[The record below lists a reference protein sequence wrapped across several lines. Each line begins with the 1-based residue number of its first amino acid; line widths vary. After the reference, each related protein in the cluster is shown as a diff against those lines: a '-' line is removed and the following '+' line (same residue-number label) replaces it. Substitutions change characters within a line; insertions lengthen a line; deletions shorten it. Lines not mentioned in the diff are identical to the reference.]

1 MAAGLAMGAVGLGC
15 DDKNEVPPEVLKAQ
29 QQPAVPALPPG
40 PTTRELLEG
49 PKKTLRLVDFP
60 LTLDVPPAWNFKSQ
74 GSESDVIMVAG
85 PASSGEIEIQLVQQ
99 NNVSMTG
106 GPEALLAQA
115 KKEIESKPH
124 PINRVELRE
133 FGPGKL
139 LEVRTIANAFVKG
152 KLPEEVWG
160 DVPIVE
166 DPSKV
171 PAGVKNSTH
180 TILNPHRVKWTFT
193 VFLPAGEKKFNVRGL
208 HFLSLGLHD
217 FERDQKFLEQMMG
230 SLKYVE

>member
-1 MAAGLAMGAVGLGC
+1 MAAWLAAGAAGLGC

-29 QQPAVPALPPG
+29 KQPPAPTG

-49 PKKTLRLVDFP
+49 PKKTLQLAEYP
-60 LTLDVPPAWNFKSQ
+60 LALDVPPAWNLKSQ
-74 GSESDVIMVAG
+74 GAEGDLIMVGG
-85 PASSGEIEIQLVQQ
+85 PASSGEIAIQLVQQ
-99 NNVSMTG
+99 NNVSMSG
-106 GPEALLAQA
+106 GPEAMLAAA
-115 KKEIESKPH
+115 KKEVASKPH
-124 PINRVELRE
+124 AINRVELRE

-139 LEVRTIANAFVKG
+139 LEVRTIANPFVNG
-152 KLPEEVWG
+152 KLPPEVWG

-166 DPSKV
+166 DASKV
-171 PAGVKNSTH
+171 PAGVKNT
-180 TILNPHRVKWTFT
+180 TYAILNPHRVKWQFT
-193 VFLPAGEKKFNVRGL
+193 LFLPAGEKKYNVRGL